1 MHTAIV
7 IYGFYA
13 RQDMNFDDFKKS
25 KWVKNGSDPKTQ
37 QKIVDEFSAWTSKA
51 KNIDIVK
58 KAKQLY
64 GFFVSPKISVA
75 QKAIIAGALLY
86 IISPIDLIPDFIP
99 ILGWIDD
106 LSIAGIVL
114 NYIFSEMDRLELED
128 ARDGNYVDERKNPKT

>member
-1 MHTAIV
+1 
-7 IYGFYA
+7 
-13 RQDMNFDDFKKS
+13 MNFDDFKNS

>member
-1 MHTAIV
+1 
-7 IYGFYA
+7 
-13 RQDMNFDDFKKS
+13 MNLNDFKKS
-25 KWVKNGSDPKTQ
+25 KWVKNASDPKTQ
-37 QKIVDEFSAWTSKA
+37 QKILDDFSGWVSKV
-51 KNIDIVK
+51 KNIDIAK

-99 ILGWIDD
+99 VIGWLDD

-114 NYIFSEMDRLELED
+114 NYIFSEMDRIELED
-128 ARDGNYVDERKNPKT
+128 IGDGNVVDERKN